1 MIHFKFTENENGTA
15 AYHSH
20 AGELTFDLDEV
31 LCNQNSYMEDMIV
44 YLFIDA
50 YSDKWDVERAFNKLD
65 KLDYETDWFIEKLK
79 KKGITFEYDGDE
91 IGSA

>member
-1 MIHFKFTENENGTA
+1 
-15 AYHSH
+15 
-20 AGELTFDLDEV
+20 
-31 LCNQNSYMEDMIV
+31 MEDMIV

-79 KKGITFEYDGDE
+79 KKDITFEYDGD
-91 IGSA
+91 